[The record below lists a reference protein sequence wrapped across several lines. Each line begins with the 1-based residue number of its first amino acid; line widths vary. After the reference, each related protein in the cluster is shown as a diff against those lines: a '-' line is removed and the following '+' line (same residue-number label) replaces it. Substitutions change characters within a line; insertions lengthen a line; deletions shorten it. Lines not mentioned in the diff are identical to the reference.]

1 MSLAIARMHALALA
15 HHHGWAQKFNKYLPP
30 VTMEEALA
38 AHAAA
43 QEESEESGHPGK
55 IVVPSLTHATG
66 SGRTS
71 WQIAED
77 GAVTATICEITLG
90 GDEWSDYTLAERAR
104 LTVAPDG
111 AHVLTQL
118 EGCDIDDLDR
128 ACRVWRAVRNVILR
142 PAIDETTATP
152 GDEPNENVVH
162 VRRPEPVNGEVM
174 IVVNR

>member
-38 AHAAA
+38 AHKEA
-43 QEESEESGHPGK
+43 QDADEDHR
-55 IVVPSLTHATG
+55 IVVPSLTHTTG

-77 GAVTATICEITLG
+77 GAVTATIYDITPS
-90 GDEWSDYTLAERAR
+90 GDEWGDYTLTERAR

-111 AHVLTQL
+111 MEVTTVEYKINFLAAFQGGELQATGRVLKSGKRIIVTMADVAHVAPDGQPT
-118 EGCDIDDLDR
+118 
-128 ACRVWRAVRNVILR
+128 ACAVMQQTLV
-142 PAIDETTATP
+142 
-152 GDEPNENVVH
+152 
-162 VRRPEPVNGEVM
+162 PVAKTY
-174 IVVNR
+174 